1 MLKISKRITVFLIVF
16 LSWAEFSFADD
27 GFNGFFRSANDKP
40 YGWSKV
46 EKPDPVRLGQYGQR
60 FELRS
65 GDCGS
70 SGGWNDCST
79 DRERSEMSSHRKF
92 HMGDEVWIAWSV
104 FFPKNYWSSD
114 DFNTC
119 VGQIHQSGGFNGI
132 AGGFESHPPLIQ
144 METKEGYL
152 SVMYHELSGE
162 ASNIED
168 RGLVTELVPLETL
181 KGRWTDVMLHVKFSN
196 QDGFLEVYL
205 NGKKKYDIRKD
216 ANLLVKHHDK
226 LKQLKKETNF
236 IIFEPKDFFFKYGIY
251 RSFISRYTNKT
262 GAGVPTQ
269 VLYYDEVRVG
279 NSRADVDLN
288 GSQPPP
294 PVD

>member
-1 MLKISKRITVFLIVF
+1 
-16 LSWAEFSFADD
+16 
-27 GFNGFFRSANDKP
+27 
-40 YGWSKV
+40 
-46 EKPDPVRLGQYGQR
+46 
-60 FELRS
+60 
-65 GDCGS
+65 
-70 SGGWNDCST
+70 
-79 DRERSEMSSHRKF
+79 
-92 HMGDEVWIAWSV
+92 
-104 FFPKNYWSSD
+104 
-114 DFNTC
+114 
-119 VGQIHQSGGFNGI
+119 
-132 AGGFESHPPLIQ
+132 
-144 METKEGYL
+144 
-152 SVMYHELSGE
+152 
-162 ASNIED
+162 
-168 RGLVTELVPLETL
+168 
-181 KGRWTDVMLHVKFSN
+181 MLHVKFSK

-216 ANLLVKHHDK
+216 ATLLVKHHDK
-226 LKQLKKETNF
+226 IKQLKKDTDF